1 MANDDFPMPVKV
13 RMWAFMAASYIKETE
28 ERLYHADAITEF
40 LWADFEMVSDYP
52 AKEDIN

>member
-13 RMWAFMAASYIKETE
+13 RMWAYMAANSVGCRH
-28 ERLYHADAITEF
+28 ERLDYAEDIAQF